1 MTNLTLVS
9 HLSAKMANPFAA
21 FEDAG
26 KGGEFKED
34 LNIIL
39 MCPDCKEN
47 PPNLIEEMSS
57 GDMVCGSCGLVLGER
72 IIDARSEWR
81 TFSNDDQ
88 GNDDPSRVGEG
99 PNLMIDGD
107 QLQTSIAFDGK
118 NAKNLA
124 HLQNKV
130 NQDKGSKV
138 LMAAYRDIQ
147 GLTDSINAGTQVANA
162 AKHIFKMVDDNKALK
177 GKSQEAI
184 IAGCIFIACRQ
195 TGVPRTFREI
205 YSLTKVSKKEIGRV
219 FKQLEAFLQKMGGE
233 DAIAAASFFNT
244 TYQAKG
250 STSAVELCA
259 RYCSNLQ
266 FRDPVSVENVARRL
280 ADKSTQVSDLAGR
293 SPLSVAAACIYMA
306 SHIVGEP
313 RTSKQISEVSGVSDG
328 TVKTAYR
335 YLYAARDTFL
345 TDEVFPEGVPS
356 ADKLPVN

>member
-1 MTNLTLVS
+1 
-9 HLSAKMANPFAA
+9 MANSFAA
-21 FEDAG
+21 FDDTA
-26 KGGEFKED
+26 KGAEFKED
-34 LNIIL
+34 LNVIL
-39 MCPDCKEN
+39 MCPDCKES
-47 PPNLIEEMSS
+47 PPNLVEETSS
-57 GDMVCGSCGLVLGER
+57 GDVVCASCGLVLGER
-72 IIDARSEWR
+72 IIDSRSEWR

-107 QLQTSIAFDGK
+107 QLQTAIAYDGK

-124 HLQNKV
+124 HLQNKI
-130 NQDKGSKV
+130 NQDKGSKA

-147 GLTDSINAGTQVANA
+147 SLTDSINAGAQVANA
-162 AKHIFKMVDDNKALK
+162 AKHIFKMVEDNKALK

-205 YSLTKVSKKEIGRV
+205 YGLTKVSKKEIGRV
-219 FKQLEAFLQKMGGE
+219 FKQLEVFLQKMGGE
-233 DAIAAASFFNT
+233 DAIAQASLFNQV
-244 TYQAKG
+244 YMAKG

-259 RYCSNLQ
+259 RYCSNLH
-266 FRDPVSVENVARRL
+266 FRNPVSVENIARRL

-313 RTSKQISEVSGVSDG
+313 RNPRQISEVSGVSDG

-345 TDEVFPEGVPS
+345 TEEIFPEGVPD
-356 ADKLPVN
+356 ADKLPAN

>member
-1 MTNLTLVS
+1 
-9 HLSAKMANPFAA
+9 MANPFAP
-21 FEDAG
+21 FDDAA
-26 KGGEFKED
+26 KGGEFRED

-39 MCPDCKEN
+39 MCPECKED
-47 PPNLIEEMSS
+47 PPNLVEETSS

-72 IIDARSEWR
+72 IIDSRSEWR

-88 GNDDPSRVGEG
+88 GSDDPSRVGEG

-124 HLQNKV
+124 HLQNKI
-130 NQDKGSKV
+130 NQDKGSKA

-147 GLTDSINAGTQVANA
+147 GLTDSINAGGQVANA

-205 YSLTKVSKKEIGRV
+205 YGLTKVSKKEIGRV
-219 FKQLEAFLQKMGGE
+219 FKQLEVFLQKMGGE
-233 DAIAAASFFNT
+233 DAIAQQANAFSQVYT
-244 TYQAKG
+244 AKG

-259 RYCSNLQ
+259 RYCSNLG
-266 FRDPVSVENVARRL
+266 FRTPVAVENVARRL
-280 ADKSTQVSDLAGR
+280 AEKSTQVSDLAGR

-313 RTSKQISEVSGVSDG
+313 RTSKRISEISGVSDG

-345 TDEVFPEGVPS
+345 TEEVFPEGVPDV
-356 ADKLPVN
+356 DKLPAN